1 MVGSAI
7 GALQQMKRRYA
18 TPAALRAALEGRLS
32 SMAKERGIDLQ
43 RLRRQVAFD
52 RLLCRLFRQA
62 DSPWLLKGGYAMELR
77 IQSARTTRD
86 IDLALRKLPL
96 GATDWDAVVIRELLA
111 EATDVDL
118 GDGFLFLIGDPTLD
132 LEAAPYGG
140 SRYPVDARMAGRRFV
155 TFHLDV
161 SAGDVLR
168 EPFEWL
174 EGQDWLGFAGLPTV
188 KLPAIS
194 REEQFAEKLHAYTL
208 PRTGRP
214 NTRVKDLVDMILLFD
229 SGTIDPARL
238 VMSIQATFRRRRT
251 HDVPSELPPPFAS
264 WEVPFGEMA
273 STCGLDKNM
282 AEQHRRLADL
292 LAKILK

>member
-1 MVGSAI
+1 
-7 GALQQMKRRYA
+7 MKRRYA

-32 SMAKERGIDLQ
+32 SMAKEQGLDLQ

-86 IDLALRKLPL
+86 IDLAVRKQPK
-96 GATDWDAVVIRELLA
+96 GGKDWDAVAIRELLTQA
-111 EATDVDL
+111 SDVDL
-118 GDGFLFLIGDPTLD
+118 GDGFVFLIGEPTLD
-132 LEAAPYGG
+132 LDAAPYGG
-140 SRYPVDARMAGRRFV
+140 SRFPVDARMAGRRFV

-174 EGQDWLGFAGLPTV
+174 EGRDWFGFAGIPRA

-214 NTRVKDLVDMILLFD
+214 NTRVKDLVDMVLLLG
-229 SGTIDPARL
+229 SGTIDQSRL
-238 VMSIQATFRRRRT
+238 AENIRATFRRRRT
-251 HDVPSELPPPFAS
+251 HDVPSELPAPLPS
-264 WEVPFGEMA
+264 WDAPFGEMA
-273 STCGLDKNM
+273 SVCGLDRNM
-282 AEQHRRLADL
+282 IEQHRHLASF
-292 LAKILK
+292 LAGILR